1 MVPGERGDSTIVV
14 KKLKSQPKVG
24 TWGNK
29 Q

>member
-1 MVPGERGDSTIVV
+1 MVPGERGESTIDV

>member
-1 MVPGERGDSTIVV
+1 MGSGERGDSTIVV
-14 KKLKSQPKVG
+14 KKLISQPKVG